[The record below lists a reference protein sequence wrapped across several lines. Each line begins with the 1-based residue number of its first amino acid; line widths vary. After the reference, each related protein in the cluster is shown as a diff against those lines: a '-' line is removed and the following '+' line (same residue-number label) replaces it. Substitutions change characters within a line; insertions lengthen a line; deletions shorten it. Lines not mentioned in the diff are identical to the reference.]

1 MTISTKSLLAF
12 LEIYWTDVYKTAHK
26 FMLPVGSYLM
36 YSNLTPRSGKLSN
49 VKNSKFIISAG
60 QQKLVRAMKHD
71 WDVNFFE
78 RDVEDIYQF
87 GRDMTEMLMLET
99 PYDVSHFVA
108 LHELG
113 YLPLCVKAIPEG
125 LKIPYKV
132 PLFTVYNTHPVSNM
146 VFDWLVNYLET
157 IGSSEA
163 WQAPTSATT
172 AYAYRELGLDWAKKT
187 DPENLWFVDYQFHD
201 FSMRGMG
208 GKSAIINSGL
218 GFAMCSRGSDTLPV
232 IPAARM
238 YYGDKKA
245 DGLYTSAIMDPNS
258 TNESKDFGY
267 LVVRNGYI
275 HGVGTHNQGE
285 GGVIWN
291 NTTPNMNFKGAVEL
305 LKQFPNLYAFA
316 MEIVDYQTPCIN
328 SVIATEHAIM
338 CTLTGFFLKTKDGSW
353 DKIGELEIETFRELL
368 RRFPSGIL
376 SLVSDTWDLWRVI
389 TDYCVALKPE
399 ILARNGKLVLRPDSG
414 DPVDIICGL
423 DIPQYVTLEK
433 AKAKFEDDLKSN
445 TVHGE
450 MQFKINEER
459 LVCVNGEYFNLTEST
474 EWNRYDKQYYFIE
487 SMTIISEKVDY
498 KPEYKGVIELLWD
511 IFGGTITST
520 GYKKLDSH
528 IGAIYGDSITLERAE
543 NIFKRLAAKGFASTN
558 IVLGVGSYSLQYVT
572 RDTHGFAQ
580 KATYVEIELVNAHNE
595 LFIEG
600 IEIFKDPA
608 TDIGKV
614 KKSARG
620 LISVHVNENGELYIK
635 DQCTWEEEK
644 LGVLQVIFENG
655 EFFNQTTMTE
665 IRRRIGMTV

>member
-1 MTISTKSLLAF
+1 MTSNSKSLLAF
-12 LEIYWTDVYKTAHK
+12 LEIYWTDVYKVGHK

-36 YSNLTPRSGKLSN
+36 YSNFTPRSGKLSN
-49 VKNSKFIISAG
+49 VKDSKFVISAG
-60 QQKLVRAMKHD
+60 QQKMVRAMKHD

-78 RDVEDIYQF
+78 RPVEEIYQF

-99 PYDVSHFVA
+99 PYDVSHFIA

-157 IGSSEA
+157 IGSAES
-163 WQAPTSATT
+163 WLTPTSATT
-172 AYAYRELGLDWAKKT
+172 AYAYRQLGLEWAEKT

-238 YYGDKKA
+238 YYDEEK
-245 DGLYTSAIMDPNS
+245 
-258 TNESKDFGY
+258 
-267 LVVRNGYI
+267 
-275 HGVGTHNQGE
+275 
-285 GGVIWN
+285 
-291 NTTPNMNFKGAVEL
+291 
-305 LKQFPNLYAFA
+305 
-316 MEIVDYQTPCIN
+316 PCIN

-338 CTLTGFFLKTKDGSW
+338 CTLTGFYLKTEHGSW
-353 DKIGELEIETFRELL
+353 DNIGALEVETFRDLL
-368 RRFPSGIL
+368 KRFPKGIL
-376 SLVSDTWDLWRVI
+376 SIVSDTWDLWRVI
-389 TDYCVALKPE
+389 TDYCRILKDD
-399 ILARNGKLVLRPDSG
+399 ILARDGKLVIRPDSG
-414 DPVDIICGL
+414 DPVDIICGGVFKPIEADSYEMFIQSAQDVL
-423 DIPQYVTLEK
+423 H
-433 AKAKFEDDLKSN
+433 EDLVEE
-445 TVHGE
+445 TPHGE
-450 MQFKINEER
+450 FGGSITQRFKW
-459 LVCVNGEYFNLTEST
+459 NGDVYDVTYDPD
-474 EWNRYDKQYYFIE
+474 WNRHDKQYYFIDNYGGNK
-487 SMTIISEKVDY
+487 TKAVKVEL
-498 KPEYKGVIELLWD
+498 KPEDKGVIELLWD
-511 IFGGTITST
+511 IFGGTITSK

-528 IGAIYGDSITLERAE
+528 IGAIYGDSITLERAK
-543 NIFKRLAAKGFASTN
+543 NIFVRLAAKGFASTN

-580 KATYVEIELVNAHNE
+580 KATYVEVEFVNGHNE
-595 LFIEG
+595 HFIEG

-608 TDIGKV
+608 TDVGKT

-620 LISVHVNENGELYIK
+620 LIAVHEDENGELYIK

-644 LGVLQVIFENG
+644 QGVMQVIFENG
-655 EFFNQTTMTE
+655 EFYNQTTLTE
-665 IRRRIGMTV
+665 IRRRIGMAV

>member
-1 MTISTKSLLAF
+1 MTISSQRLMAF
-12 LEIYWTDVYKTAHK
+12 LEIYWTDVYKVGHK
-26 FMLPVGSYLM
+26 FMLPTGSYLM
-36 YSNLTPRSGKLSN
+36 YSNFTPRSGKLSN
-49 VKNSKFIISAG
+49 VKNSKFVISAG
-60 QQKLVRAMKHD
+60 QQKMVRAMKHD

-78 RDVEDIYQF
+78 RPVEEIYQF
-87 GRDMTEMLMLET
+87 GRDITEMLMLET
-99 PYDVSHFVA
+99 PFDVSHFVA

-113 YLPLCVKAIPEG
+113 YLPICVKAIPEG

-157 IGSSEA
+157 IGSAES
-163 WQAPTSATT
+163 WLTPTSATT
-172 AYAYRELGLDWAKKT
+172 AYAYRQLGLEWAQKT

-238 YYGDKKA
+238 YYDEEK
-245 DGLYTSAIMDPNS
+245 
-258 TNESKDFGY
+258 
-267 LVVRNGYI
+267 
-275 HGVGTHNQGE
+275 
-285 GGVIWN
+285 
-291 NTTPNMNFKGAVEL
+291 
-305 LKQFPNLYAFA
+305 
-316 MEIVDYQTPCIN
+316 PCIN

-338 CTLTGFFLKTKDGSW
+338 CTLTGFYLKTEDGSW
-353 DKIGELEIETFRELL
+353 DNVGALEVETFRELL
-368 RRFPSGIL
+368 RRFPTGIL
-376 SLVSDTWDLWRVI
+376 SIVSDTWDLWRVI
-389 TDYCVALKPE
+389 TEYCRILKDE
-399 ILARNGKLVLRPDSG
+399 ILARNGKLVIRPDSG
-414 DPVDIICGL
+414 DPVNIICGEN
-423 DIPQYVTLEK
+423 IEVFETLAC
-433 AKAKFEDDLKSN
+433 AKDDFEDDLRAN

-450 MQFKINEER
+450 SEFEIDNEKMVR
-459 LVCVNGEYFNLTEST
+459 VGDDYYLLTEDT

-487 SMTIISEKVDY
+487 NMTVRAKKMDY

-511 IFGGTITST
+511 IFGGTITSK

-543 NIFKRLAAKGFASTN
+543 NIFNRLAAKGFASTN

-580 KATYVEIELVNAHNE
+580 KATYVEVEFMNGHNE
-595 LFIEG
+595 TFIDG

-608 TDIGKV
+608 TDVGKT

-620 LISVHVNENGELYIK
+620 LIAVHEDENGELYIK

-644 LGVLQVIFENG
+644 GGVMQVIFENG
-655 EFFNQTTMTE
+655 EFFNQTTLTE
-665 IRRRIGMTV
+665 IRKRIGMAV

>member
-1 MTISTKSLLAF
+1 MTISSQSLMAF
-12 LEIYWTDVYKTAHK
+12 LEIYWTDVYKTGHK
-26 FMLPVGSYLM
+26 FMLPIGSYLM
-36 YSNLTPRSGKLSN
+36 YSNFTPRSGKLSN
-49 VKNSKFIISAG
+49 VKGSKFVISAG
-60 QQKLVRAMKHD
+60 QQKMVRAMKHD
-71 WDVNFFE
+71 WDVNFFQ
-78 RDVEDIYQF
+78 RPVEEIYQF

-99 PYDVSHFVA
+99 PYDVSHFIA

-157 IGSSEA
+157 IGSAES
-163 WQAPTSATT
+163 WLTPTSATT
-172 AYAYRELGLDWAKKT
+172 AYAYRQLGLEWAKKT

-238 YYGDKKA
+238 YYDEVKA
-245 DGLYTSAIMDPNS
+245 
-258 TNESKDFGY
+258 
-267 LVVRNGYI
+267 
-275 HGVGTHNQGE
+275 
-285 GGVIWN
+285 
-291 NTTPNMNFKGAVEL
+291 
-305 LKQFPNLYAFA
+305 
-316 MEIVDYQTPCIN
+316 CIN

-338 CTLTGFFLKTKDGSW
+338 CTLTGFYLKTKEGSW
-353 DKIGELEIETFRELL
+353 DRIGELEVETFRELL
-368 RRFPSGIL
+368 RRFPTGIL
-376 SLVSDTWDLWRVI
+376 SIVSDTWDLWRVI
-389 TDYCVALKPE
+389 TEYCRILKDE
-399 ILARNGKLVLRPDSG
+399 IMARNGKLVLRPDSG
-414 DPVDIICGL
+414 DPVDIICGKN
-423 DIPQYVTLEK
+423 IEVYETLAR
-433 AKAKFEDDLKSN
+433 AKDYFEDDLRSN

-450 MQFKINEER
+450 SEFEIDNEKMVR
-459 LVCVNGEYFNLTEST
+459 VGDDYYLLTEDT

-487 SMTIISEKVDY
+487 SMTIDAKKMDY

-543 NIFKRLAAKGFASTN
+543 QIFKRLADKGFASTN

-580 KATYVEIELVNAHNE
+580 KATYVEIKFLNAENQLVV
-595 LFIEG
+595 EG

-608 TDIGKV
+608 TDVGKT

-620 LISVHVNENGELYIK
+620 LIAVHEDETGELYIK

-644 LGVLQVIFENG
+644 EGVMQVIFENG
-655 EFFNQTTMTE
+655 EFFNQTTLTE
-665 IRRRIGMTV
+665 IRRRIGMAV

>member
-1 MTISTKSLLAF
+1 
-12 LEIYWTDVYKTAHK
+12 
-26 FMLPVGSYLM
+26 M
-36 YSNLTPRSGKLSN
+36 YSNFTPRSGKLSN
-49 VKNSKFIISAG
+49 VKNSKFVISAG
-60 QQKLVRAMKHD
+60 QQKMVRAMKHD

-78 RDVEDIYQF
+78 RPVEEIYQF
-87 GRDMTEMLMLET
+87 GRDITEMLMLET
-99 PYDVSHFVA
+99 PFDVSHFVA

-113 YLPLCVKAIPEG
+113 YLPICVKAIPEG

-157 IGSSEA
+157 IGSAES
-163 WQAPTSATT
+163 WLTPTSATT
-172 AYAYRELGLDWAKKT
+172 AYAYRQLGLEWAQKT

-238 YYGDKKA
+238 YYDEEK
-245 DGLYTSAIMDPNS
+245 
-258 TNESKDFGY
+258 
-267 LVVRNGYI
+267 
-275 HGVGTHNQGE
+275 
-285 GGVIWN
+285 
-291 NTTPNMNFKGAVEL
+291 
-305 LKQFPNLYAFA
+305 
-316 MEIVDYQTPCIN
+316 PCIN

-338 CTLTGFFLKTKDGSW
+338 CTLTGFYLKTEDGSW
-353 DKIGELEIETFRELL
+353 DNVGALEVETFRELL
-368 RRFPSGIL
+368 RRFPTGIL
-376 SLVSDTWDLWRVI
+376 SIVSDTWDLWRVI
-389 TDYCVALKPE
+389 TEYCRILKDE
-399 ILARNGKLVLRPDSG
+399 ILARNGKLVIRPDSG
-414 DPVDIICGL
+414 DPVNIICGEN
-423 DIPQYVTLEK
+423 IEVFETLAC
-433 AKAKFEDDLKSN
+433 AKDDFEDDLRAN

-450 MQFKINEER
+450 SEFEIDNEKMVR
-459 LVCVNGEYFNLTEST
+459 VGDDYYLLTEDT

-487 SMTIISEKVDY
+487 NMTVRAKKMDY

-511 IFGGTITST
+511 IFGGTITSK

-543 NIFKRLAAKGFASTN
+543 NIFNRLAAKGFASTN

-580 KATYVEIELVNAHNE
+580 KATYVEVEFMNGHNE
-595 LFIEG
+595 TFIDG

-608 TDIGKV
+608 TDVGKT

-620 LISVHVNENGELYIK
+620 LIAVHEDENGELYIK

-644 LGVLQVIFENG
+644 GGVMQVIFENG
-655 EFFNQTTMTE
+655 EFFNQTTLTE
-665 IRRRIGMTV
+665 IRKRIGMAV